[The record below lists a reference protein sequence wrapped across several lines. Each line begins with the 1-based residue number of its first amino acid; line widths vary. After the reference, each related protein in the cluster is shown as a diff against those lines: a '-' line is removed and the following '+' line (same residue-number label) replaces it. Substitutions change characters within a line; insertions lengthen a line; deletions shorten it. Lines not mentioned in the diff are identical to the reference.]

1 MIWQWLDAAEGH
13 SQGRKKRGNKK
24 EKKKK
29 RKKKEKNK
37 GKKKRRN
44 KEEEEKKYFCCWA
57 CVMHCVRLLQ
67 SLKTTRHHNSRG
79 ILPNYSPRQTP
90 SAHQKHKLRQ
100 PELVESSLHPSVGS
114 CRNICPAT
122 PSAGRYTAAMV
133 QCYMQVL
140 ADLAKIHTHCA

>member
-1 MIWQWLDAAEGH
+1 MLLKDNQT
-13 SQGRKKRGNKK
+13 K
-24 EKKKK
+24 E
-29 RKKKEKNK
+29 RDS
-37 GKKKRRN
+37 
-44 KEEEEKKYFCCWA
+44 FCCWA
-57 CVMHCVRLLQ
+57 SVMHCVRLLQ
-67 SLKTTRHHNSRG
+67 SWKTTRHHNSRG

-100 PELVESSLHPSVGS
+100 PELVESNLHPSVGS

-140 ADLAKIHTHCA
+140 ADLAKIHTHCAGDKGSVASVTRNKGPEPAQVIGSAS